1 MKLNHWNSII
11 VVLVYMLCLMEEN
24 CHGSQIWLKTVCEKM
39 RPEKW
44 VLKIENSDNQG
55 LTVPLIVRGSEVQAM
70 FEMLQIE
77 SKSFFE
83 YLQIS

>member
-1 MKLNHWNSII
+1 
-11 VVLVYMLCLMEEN
+11 
-24 CHGSQIWLKTVCEKM
+24 M

-55 LTVPLIVRGSEVQAM
+55 LTVLLIVRGSEVQAM